1 MERSV
6 FNLYSNN
13 SNFSAALKR
22 LKEANNVTIHQI
34 AVAAQVT
41 DGAIAKYLSG
51 ERTPS
56 ERTIKKLAEFFKVDP
71 SELTGDSKNNV
82 NTLLNRYHDALEQL
96 NKIKTDVA
104 NAPVENM
111 QEYINKLSE
120 ASKIVESTKEALRDV
135 LLESKPVEYVPVYEN
150 RIPAGYPNS
159 VGTEDISDWCAVP
172 TEINADFAVN
182 VTGDSMINA
191 GIGDG
196 DIVYATK
203 NSTAE
208 HGDVVIA
215 ATNDGEVTIKYFVK
229 KGDKY
234 FLMPANPDYKAIPF
248 TDNFYIV
255 GIVTAILK
263 KPRPYKVA
271 GEKDA

>member
-1 MERSV
+1 MD
-6 FNLYSNN
+6 NKNN
-13 SNFSAALKR
+13 FGATLKR
-22 LKEANNVTIHQI
+22 LKEINNVTIHQM
-34 AVAAQVT
+34 AVAAGVT
-41 DGAIAKYLSG
+41 DAAIAKYLAG
-51 ERTPS
+51 TRRPNKQI
-56 ERTIKKLAEFFKVDP
+56 IKKLAEFFNVDP
-71 SELTGDSKNNV
+71 SELSSDPSNNV
-82 NTLLNRYHDALEQL
+82 DVVLNKYNEAVEQL
-96 NKIKTDVA
+96 DRLKTDIA

-111 QEYINKLSE
+111 QEYINKLTE
-120 ASKIVESTKEALRDV
+120 ASKMVDNAKEALQNV
-135 LLESKPVEYVPVYEN
+135 LMQSKPVSYVPVYDN
-150 RIPAGYPNS
+150 RIPAGYPNT
-159 VGTEDISDWCAVP
+159 VGTDVISDWCAVP

-191 GIGDG
+191 GIDDG

-234 FLMPANPDYKAIPF
+234 FLMPANPNYKAIPF

-263 KPRPYKVA
+263 KPRPYKIA
-271 GEKDA
+271 GEKNA